1 MQSQLLKDQEVLGSR
16 SQYTSAQKFQ
26 ILIFSLLF
34 NSFLD
39 TFSSLNTGNSEV
51 TSIWFIF
58 TELQLCDISLINQK
72 PQLKEKVFGFLEKA
86 SSQEGVKSL
95 SFFTCINDTQI
106 QSDLIGDFLLRN
118 AQLQKELFG
127 IDHDSKKKLSYFK
140 QTLIRES
147 YEKILKKVQS
157 GKWELKRGETQ
168 VQDLR
173 IFEELGL
180 DQQLI
185 EFTYKFDL
193 QNAKQILE
201 HLQK

>member
-127 IDHDSKKKLSYFK
+127 IDYDSKKKLSYFK